1 MFVGEYIETDGG
13 GDIKDKSNL
22 KRWKHMGTLVL

>member
-1 MFVGEYIETDGG
+1 MFVGEYIETDG

-22 KRWKHMGTLVL
+22 KRWKHTGALVL